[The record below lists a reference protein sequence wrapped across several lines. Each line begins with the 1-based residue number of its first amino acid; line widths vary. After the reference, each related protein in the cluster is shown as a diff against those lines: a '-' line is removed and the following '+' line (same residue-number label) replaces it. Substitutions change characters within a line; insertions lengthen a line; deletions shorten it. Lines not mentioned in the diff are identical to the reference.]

1 MKYTLLTYFLI
12 CCQFTFAQELYF
24 STMSMRDGLP
34 SNIISDVTQDKYGFT
49 WVATRNGLV
58 RYDGNEYLY
67 FKKNN
72 NQHSLSDN
80 ELTEVLST
88 DKYIWVGSWNGLNRV
103 NVQTLEVE
111 RIDLPDTK
119 IRTIENG
126 RNGTIWIGTSQGIIK
141 YNDEETVVFDDKNG
155 LSHKMVR
162 SIYKDK
168 NGNLWVGTNDG
179 LNYLKEGSSKFETI
193 QLIKNKS
200 KNTLVLSIQP
210 DQFSNNLWIGTE
222 MGLFAIDKETFA
234 INECANINQS
244 ISNKV
249 IKNIFQD
256 NNATLYLGTDFGLNL
271 YSIKTKTC
279 LRYFHDAQKPYS
291 ISNNIINSIYK
302 GKNEELWLATLNGIS
317 ILNSKEALYNVYE
330 LSYQID
336 DKRTGYQVK
345 SMIVDRNN
353 HLWLATSNGVIR
365 INLKTQKQTHFTVK
379 SPHQHQ
385 ILMNNTYSILEDRKG
400 NIWIGTVAGI
410 NIWHPKQQ
418 RMTNITVDNHPELL
432 SNYVGNILESD
443 SGDIWVNTWEGGIF
457 KLKDGILGLEKNQQ
471 FEQIKNK
478 RLDSEKFI
486 FVNDKIFTASY
497 NKVFEVDPKTLT
509 TLELPDINKHI
520 ENQEVFTLYSSRNN
534 LWIGSSSGLIQYD
547 IHTNEITDHLLK
559 IQKNDNIVSIT
570 EDEEGNIWSIT
581 NLSIIKYDPLKK
593 ISIAYPLSYNL
604 PIKNF
609 NFSCVT
615 KNNNEIYFGG
625 NNGYITFK
633 PDELKEYQNRSSL
646 YLTGLKI
653 NNQKVEP
660 RKEIDG
666 RVILKDNFSFTKSV
680 KLNYEERFFTIN
692 FTDLNF
698 NNSIKNLFA
707 YRLNGFDENWH
718 TVPKGENQAIF
729 SNVSPGKYTFEL
741 KLVDPYGETVTEAV
755 PLGITIERPFLLQNV
770 FIAIYIFLIIGFFYV
785 GFRIYTNRLK
795 LKNKLQI
802 SEIRADHAE
811 ELDRTKEAYFTNI
824 SHELRTPISLILPPL
839 QQIRAKVALDKD
851 SVSLLEIAE
860 KNADRLKKLVNQILD
875 FNKMQNEKLSLKFS
889 KTEAKD
895 FCENVVHLFS
905 HQAIQKNINYQFTS
919 TFESLELWIDKEK
932 METILF
938 NLLSNAFKFTDD
950 KGEIKVHLST
960 CTFKG
965 NEGLRI
971 LIQDSGIGI
980 PEKDQQHIF
989 ERFYQTKNQ
998 NRGGTGIGLALV
1010 AEFVEL
1016 HYGSISVESDGHK
1029 GTTFTIDLPLGME
1042 HLPLEQIVQD
1052 EVDLIST
1059 PIRDDL
1065 DQKVASYK
1073 LTLDDEKSLVLI
1085 VDDNKDIV
1093 DLLRMSLKDK
1103 FNLIIAENGQ
1113 DALQKAIRIVPQL
1126 IISDVMMPVMD
1137 GISFTEEIK
1146 KNPKTD
1152 KIPIILLTAKSL
1164 TTQKIEGLNAG
1175 ADIYL
1180 TKPVEIEE
1188 LTTYAFKLIAKG
1200 KTLSASKSDLVGD
1213 EGVNPMNNEDT
1224 IFVNKVI
1231 DFIESNLSNED
1242 LSVEM
1247 IADEMSISAK
1257 HLTRKLKAITQQT
1270 PKDIIKKYR
1279 LKKASI
1285 LLQNKEGNITDIVD
1299 QTGFSSLSYFSR
1311 VFKSEFKMSP
1321 KKYQEKYQKANS

>member
-1 MKYTLLTYFLI
+1 
-12 CCQFTFAQELYF
+12 
-24 STMSMRDGLP
+24 MSMRDGLP
-34 SNIISDVTQDKYGFT
+34 SNIISDITQDKYGFI

-67 FKKNN
+67 FKKDNN
-72 NQHSLSDN
+72 KKSLSDN

-88 DKYIWVGSWNGLNRV
+88 DNYIWVGSWNGLNRV
-103 NVQTLEVE
+103 DIQTLEVE
-111 RIDLPDTK
+111 RIELPYAK
-119 IRTIENG
+119 IRTLEKGENE
-126 RNGTIWIGTSQGIIK
+126 TIWVGTSLGIIK
-141 YNDEETVVFDDKNG
+141 YTEKGIKVFDDKNS

-162 SIYKDK
+162 SIYNDK
-168 NGNLWVGTNDG
+168 KGNLWVGTNDG
-179 LNYLKEGSSKFETI
+179 LNYLEKGVSEFKTI
-193 QLIKNKS
+193 PLLKNKS
-200 KNTLVLSIQP
+200 KNTLILSIQP
-210 DQFSNNLWIGTE
+210 DRSSNNMWIGTE
-222 MGLFAIDKETFA
+222 VGLFSVNKETFE
-234 INECANINQS
+234 IDKCPDINQS
-244 ISNKV
+244 LSNKV

-256 NNATLYLGTDFGLNL
+256 NTSTLFLGTDFGLNL
-271 YSIKTKTC
+271 YNKKTKTTNS
-279 LRYFHDAQKPYS
+279 YFHDAQKPYS
-291 ISNNIINSIYK
+291 LSNNIINSIYK
-302 GKNEELWLATLNGIS
+302 GNNEELWLATLNGIS
-317 ILNSKEALYNVYE
+317 ILNNRKSMYKVFE
-330 LSYQID
+330 LSYEIG

-345 SMIVDRNN
+345 SMTVDKRNQ
-353 HLWLATSNGVIR
+353 LWLATSNGVIR
-365 INLKTQKQTHFTVK
+365 INLKTQKQTHFTTNS
-379 SPHQHQ
+379 SPAQK
-385 ILMNNTYSILEDRKG
+385 ILMNNTYSIFEDSKG
-400 NIWIGTVAGI
+400 NIWIGTVGGI
-410 NIWHPKQQ
+410 SIWVPDQQ
-418 RMTNITVDNHPELL
+418 KMIHVTVDSHPELL
-432 SNYVGNILESD
+432 SNYVGKISEG
-443 SGDIWVNTWEGGIF
+443 GDGAIWLNTWEGGVF
-457 KLKDGILGLEKNQQ
+457 KLEDGLKGLKNNQR
-471 FEQIKNK
+471 FKQIQNK
-478 RLDSEKFI
+478 EIDSEKMVI
-486 FVNDKIFTASY
+486 VDHKIFTAFY
-497 NKVFEVDPKTLT
+497 NKLFEIDSETLAT
-509 TLELPDINKHI
+509 VELIDINKHI
-520 ENQEVFTLYSSRNN
+520 ENQEVFTLYSNN
-534 LWIGSSSGLIQYD
+534 NYLWVGSSNGLLQYD
-547 IHTNEITDHLLK
+547 VSTKEIKKHLLK
-559 IQKNDNIVSIT
+559 MQRNDNIISIT

-581 NLSIIKYDPLKK
+581 NLSIIKYNPEEN

-604 PIKNF
+604 PIRNF

-615 KNNNEIYFGG
+615 KNNSKIYFGG
-625 NNGYITFK
+625 NNGYITFE
-633 PDELKEYQNRSSL
+633 PDEYKEYQNQSSL
-646 YLTGLKI
+646 FLTGLKI
-653 NNQKVEP
+653 NNQRIES

-666 RVILKDNFSFTKSV
+666 RVILQDNLSFTKSI
-680 KLNYEERFFTIN
+680 KLKYEERFFTIN

-698 NNSIKNLFA
+698 NHSIKNLFT
-707 YRLNGFDENWH
+707 YRLKGFDENWH

-729 SNVSPGKYTFEL
+729 SNVSPGNYVFEL
-741 KLVDPYGETVTEAV
+741 KLVNPYGEKITESS
-755 PLGITIERPFLLQNV
+755 PLEIVVERPFLLQNV
-770 FIAIYIFLIIGFFYV
+770 FIALYITLFLGVIYL
-785 GFRIYTNRLK
+785 GFRIYSNRLK

-839 QQIRAKVALDKD
+839 QQIKSKVALDKD

-905 HQAIQKNINYQFTS
+905 HQAIQKNIKYNFTA
-919 TFESLELWIDKEK
+919 TFETLELWVDKEK

-950 KGEIKVHLST
+950 KGEIKVHLTTS
-960 CTFKG
+960 TFKET
-965 NEGLRI
+965 EGLKI
-971 LIQDSGIGI
+971 IIQDSGIGI
-980 PEKDQQHIF
+980 PKEDQKHIF

-998 NRGGTGIGLALV
+998 SRGGTGIGLALV
-1010 AEFVEL
+1010 AEFIEL
-1016 HYGSISVESDGHK
+1016 HYGQISVESNENK
-1029 GTTFTIDLPLGME
+1029 GTTFIIELPLGME
-1042 HLPLEQIVQD
+1042 HLPLAQIVQD

-1059 PIRDDL
+1059 PIRGNL

-1073 LTLDDEKSLVLI
+1073 LTLDDEKPLVLI

-1146 KNPKTD
+1146 KNLKTE

-1188 LTTYAFKLIAKG
+1188 LTTYAFKLIAKN
-1200 KTLSASKSDLVGD
+1200 KTLNQPKNDLIED
-1213 EGVNPMNNEDT
+1213 KEAINPMNNEDT
-1224 IFVNKVI
+1224 AFVNRVI

-1247 IADEMSISAK
+1247 IAGEMSISSK
-1257 HLTRKLKAITQQT
+1257 HLTRKLKGITQQT

-1321 KKYQEKYQKANS
+1321 KKYQEKYQKPNN